1 MNTIQN
7 VSTLRPGLLVS
18 LKSSIKGNV
27 SYNKVD
33 IEDDHLLEDGS
44 LRAKWETEKTVLN
57 PAEQEEAV
65 KVRSKCRSLITSIC
79 ARSSFGLLCPE
90 DKADKLAEAVAMA
103 QASAAAFNKG
113 AVQTEIGVFVIAG
126 RVAQDDVSAVR
137 AINSEVR
144 DLLDTMESGLKRLDV
159 SVVREAANK
168 AKEIG
173 AMLSPAASE
182 NLKAAISAA
191 RSAARQIVKAAE
203 TGSAAIDQ
211 ATLAKIRQSRAGFL
225 DLDAGAVLAAPEA
238 VGRALDLAPEGQ
250 LASCPVTGEPCTQ
263 GCAILTGGQW
273 DHCVLQDPEAERGPA
288 RVLPDDPADHPPL
301 CGCPLCNAEYGTTA
315 RVPPVIARSIELD

>member
-1 MNTIQN
+1 MNTI
-7 VSTLRPGLLVS
+7 STLRPGLLVS

-33 IEDDHLLEDGS
+33 IEDDHVLPDGS
-44 LRAKWETEKTVLN
+44 LKAKWETEKTVLN

-113 AVQTEIGVFVIAG
+113 AVQTEVGVFVIAG

-168 AKEIG
+168 AKELG

-238 VGRALDLAPEGQ
+238 VGRALDLAPEVEA
-250 LASCPVTGEPCTQ
+250 LPVEPDDTLSD
-263 GCAILTGGQW
+263 AEIKA
-273 DHCVLQDPEAERGPA
+273 VLDETVPL

-301 CGCPLCNAEYGTTA
+301 CGCPLCEAEYGTTA